1 MATINTK
8 KNATLNRVQMLK
20 DSNSNMEYLSIDGIR
35 CGYMGSVSEAD
46 REAGIRCIQKIVDNS
61 NLTGY
66 ALIREVMAQVKFEA
80 DMNENQIQPDEQ
92 VRVEDQDCV
101 ISYKTKK
108 IYDMAGKELAEA
120 SDMGA
125 NTPKEAI
132 REILKLRALTKIHEL
147 NAEAEADLDYEDDYE
162 DYEGDDEEE

>member
-8 KNATLNRVQMLK
+8 NNATLNRVQMLK

-92 VRVEDQDCV
+92 VRVEDEDCV
-101 ISYKTKK
+101 ISYKSKK
-108 IYDMAGKELAEA
+108 IYDMAGKELADA

-132 REILKLRALTKIHEL
+132 REILKLRALAKIHEL
-147 NAEAEADLDYEDDYE
+147 NAESEAYLDYEDDTE
-162 DYEGDDEEE
+162 DYEDDDEE

>member
-8 KNATLNRVQMLK
+8 KNATINRVQMMK
-20 DSNSNMEYLSIDGIR
+20 DSNSNMEYLTIDGIP

-66 ALIREVMAQVKFEA
+66 ALIREVMSQVKFEA
-80 DMNENQIQPDEQ
+80 DMNENHIIPDEQ
-92 VRVEDQDCV
+92 VKVEDTDCV
-101 ISYKTKK
+101 ISYQSKK
-108 IYDMAGKELAEA
+108 IYDMAGKELGDA
-120 SDMGA
+120 SDIGD

-132 REILKLRALTKIHEL
+132 RAILKLRALAKIHKL
-147 NAEAEADLDYEDDYE
+147 NADTEDCE
-162 DYEGDDEEE
+162 DDDEE